1 MFRRHSS
8 TKSRLDYRDG
18 ALIVTMRG
26 LRREISGAAVTGE
39 CAMAD
44 PINHGEEEFHIVVTA
59 GEIVVAGPFVP
70 GSIESIAALSKD
82 RPDIHRTQ
90 RRLLNIPFRFREPG
104 LSRLFPI
111 AGLHVAPRTALSAF
125 PFEDE
130 DED

>member
-18 ALIVTMRG
+18 ALIVTMRE
-26 LRREISGAAVTGE
+26 LRRQIPGAAVTDIIE

-59 GEIVVAGPFVP
+59 GEIVVAGPFVL
-70 GSIESIAALSKD
+70 GSVEAIAALSKD

-90 RRLLNIPFRFREPG
+90 RRLLNIPFRFRGSG
-104 LSRLFPI
+104 LSCLFPI

-125 PFEDE
+125 PLED
-130 DED
+130 